1 VVGRVIAAAAARDR
15 ERRGEHEGH
24 DASGHGGSV
33 PAVAQITALPP
44 VRMFTACLAA
54 APAWSSLA
62 AMRPTVGRSALV
74 GAAVIVAAI
83 VSACGGAGHTA
94 SHTETARHTSRAR
107 RSATAVVHHA
117 AAPVRL
123 RYHSLYTLPAPLR
136 DPAYTELRGDRFAM
150 LGGLDGADVSVAG
163 IEIADLHGV
172 LRSAAL
178 PGPQHDAQ
186 AALLGGEVYVFG
198 GGFTTEL
205 DHILKYDPSGGQ
217 TSPAG
222 TLAVPQSDVA
232 VAQAGG
238 TAYVVGGFDGTNWLN
253 TIVAWRPGGTPT
265 VVGRVPDGLRYAA
278 VTIAGSGL
286 YVLGGV
292 TPGGTS
298 DAIYRFD
305 LTTHRVTR
313 IGTLPHPTEHA
324 NAVTLGSTIYL
335 VGGRGPDTTAQTSA
349 IDAVDP
355 ATGRVRAAGRLPT
368 PTSDAAVMTIG
379 RAIVVAGGQSPSG
392 TLSGVGELLPAR

>member
-1 VVGRVIAAAAARDR
+1 
-15 ERRGEHEGH
+15 
-24 DASGHGGSV
+24 
-33 PAVAQITALPP
+33 
-44 VRMFTACLAA
+44 MFTARLAP

-62 AMRPTVGRSALV
+62 AIRPTAVRSALV
-74 GAAVIVAAI
+74 AAALVVAAV
-83 VSACGGAGHTA
+83 VSACGGGGHTA
-94 SHTETARHTSRAR
+94 SHTGTARHTSSAR
-107 RSATAVVHHA
+107 WPTTAAVRHA
-117 AAPVRL
+117 AVPVRL
-123 RYHSLYTLPAPLR
+123 RYHPLYTLPAPLR
-136 DPAYTELRGDRFAM
+136 DPAYTTLGGDRFAM
-150 LGGLDGADVSVAG
+150 LGGLDGADVSVAA
-163 IEIADLHGV
+163 IEIADLHRV
-172 LRSAAL
+172 LHTGAL

-186 AALLGGEVYVFG
+186 AALLAGEVYVFG

-217 TSPAG
+217 TSPVS
-222 TLAVPQSDVA
+222 TLSVPQSDVA

-238 TAYVVGGFDGTNWLN
+238 TAYVVGGFDGTNYLD
-253 TIVAWRPGGTPT
+253 TIVAWHPGSKPT

-286 YVLGGV
+286 FVLGGV
-292 TPGGTS
+292 TPAGTS

-305 LTTHRVTR
+305 LSTHRVKR
-313 IGTLPHPTEHA
+313 IGTLPHPTEHG

-335 VGGRGPDTTAQTSA
+335 VGGRGPDTTDQTSA

-355 ATGRVRAAGRLPT
+355 ATGRVRAAGRLPK

-392 TLSGVGELLPAR
+392 TLSGVGELLPAG